1 MKPKPILS
9 CGFRPFF
16 LLATGYSVI
25 LMTMWAFFW
34 TGWPRLPENPG
45 GPIVWHAYELIFG
58 FLVAGVTGFLTT
70 AAPEFLKIKDINGQR
85 LLLLVSLWTLGRV
98 AFWSSGFLGLIPAAV
113 FNMGLLI
120 YLLYLLAPAFW
131 RDPGRKQMAF
141 IYSLVILLV
150 IEGGFYTAAIR
161 GLNAM
166 PWLYAAVNAGMILII
181 VALSRISMRII
192 NNMEEGVNMPELET
206 PYLARPPRRN
216 MAIFTISLFALGE
229 FFLPGN
235 DITGWLALAA
245 ASAVLN
251 LLNDW
256 HIGRPLFNRWVFSM
270 YAVYWCM
277 AMGFLGLG
285 LSMLFD
291 WPIANGARHFLT
303 TGSMGL
309 ALFLVMVVAGFVH
322 TGRNLLFQPWIGVA
336 AISLL
341 LSTLLR
347 AAVVFPQFT
356 QFYIPLIVAA
366 AAFWCLAF
374 GLYFLNFFRPL
385 TQPAVDGR
393 TGCL

>member
-1 MKPKPILS
+1 MKPILS

-16 LLATGYSVI
+16 LLASGYSVI
-25 LMTMWAFFW
+25 LMVLWSFFW
-34 TGWPRLPENPG
+34 AGWPQLPANPG
-45 GPIVWHAYELIFG
+45 GPIVWHAHELIFG
-58 FLVAGVTGFLTT
+58 FVIAGIGGFLTT
-70 AAPEFLKIKDINGQR
+70 AAPEFLKIKDINGQH
-85 LLLLVSLWTLGRV
+85 LLLLLLLWILGRI
-98 AFWSSGFLGLIPAAV
+98 AFWSSAFLDLIPAAV
-113 FNMGLLI
+113 FNIGFLL

-141 IYSLVILLV
+141 IYNLIILLA

-166 PWLYAAVNAGMILII
+166 PWLYAAVNASMILII

-216 MAIFTISLFALGE
+216 TAIFTISLFALGE
-229 FFLPGN
+229 LFQPGN
-235 DITGWLALAA
+235 DISGWLALAA

-256 HIGRPLFNRWVFSM
+256 HIGRPLFNPWVFSM

-277 AMGFLGLG
+277 AMGYLGLG
-285 LSMLFD
+285 LSILFN
-291 WPIANGARHFLT
+291 WPMASGAWHLLT

-309 ALFLVMVVAGFVH
+309 AMLLVMVIAGFVH
-322 TGRNLLFQPWIGVA
+322 TGRILQFQPWVGIAVIA
-336 AISLL
+336 LL
-341 LSTLLR
+341 LSTLFR
-347 AAVVFPQFT
+347 VAVVFSQLTALFMP
-356 QFYIPLIVAA
+356 IIVAS
-366 AAFWCLAF
+366 AAFWSLAF
-374 GLYFLNFFRPL
+374 GIYFLKFFRVL
-385 TQPAVDGR
+385 TQPAADGR